1 MRLLLHAALLLK
13 LHNSLVRFVQ
23 VSQMA
28 ALELDFFVRGRHLLR
43 IGFAFGA
50 GGLPEI
56 QIDAG

>member
-1 MRLLLHAALLLK
+1 
-13 LHNSLVRFVQ
+13 
-23 VSQMA
+23 MA